1 MLDTFQNDFEVVCF
15 HLAWLFIAIA
25 CIECSKLLRTYS
37 RLFHSPE
44 LNLQNRVLY
53 SIIVWGVW
61 WSVKLILQGGMEKS
75 HFCVRPWSLLTILN
89 LSERGPTDTTVF

>member
-25 CIECSKLLRTYS
+25 CIECSKFLRTYS

-53 SIIVWGVW
+53 SIIV
-61 WSVKLILQGGMEKS
+61 
-75 HFCVRPWSLLTILN
+75 
-89 LSERGPTDTTVF
+89 